1 MVVHQLDR
9 GVMSGEPTR
18 QVDALV
24 RVGRVLSSTADY
36 EQALAALITTI
47 SDLLDVE
54 TAGFMLYDDEHEE
67 LRLQQP
73 AFGIDD
79 PAVIAAYRVS
89 LREGGNAVR
98 VFLSHEPYIA
108 REAPDDPRLISRY
121 VELFAARSVMTVPLV
136 VEGEAIGVCH
146 AINKRTGT
154 FTDAALDLF
163 TLIAPLLA
171 VSVQSA
177 DMFRQLRGQRRQ
189 LERAIHLQREL
200 SRTAFDAPGMGSLT
214 QRLSDLVGRGVM
226 VVDPDLRPLASWA
239 WPQGMVPD
247 RSWLAGSTR
256 FGLLDDDAAPDRPA
270 LAPVAV
276 GRNFGGWL
284 AVATNEDDGALDE
297 VDVRA
302 IEHAASIF
310 ALEMLRERTSWEV
323 ESRIKGDLI
332 QHLTSGSLTGR
343 DEARRLLTEL
353 GSTTDGP
360 WRVVT
365 LVPQWRRA
373 SSGSTVDRDE
383 VHGPTARVYPAMVE
397 LCRELWGLASLA
409 PWRDGYLV
417 VLPAST
423 DDPQVDITLV
433 DDLLARGQAITD
445 DHRPGSTMRAAAS
458 SPVRVASELGNALQE
473 ADSAARVAQALGVT
487 DRPLVFEHL
496 GVYRVLLG
504 GSGPQ
509 ERAAFV
515 DEALGALQT
524 HDEAQDSELL
534 ATLRAYVRADFVA
547 AAAARHLFV
556 HPNTLAYR
564 LKAIRRLLGGDPSE
578 GDLRLQVELAL
589 KLQDLSALA
598 GVPS

>member
-1 MVVHQLDR
+1 MAA
-9 GVMSGEPTR
+9 ETTR
-18 QVDALV
+18 QVEALV

-47 SDLLDVE
+47 SDLLEVE
-54 TAGFMLYDDEHEE
+54 TAGFMLYDAEHEE

-89 LREGGNAVR
+89 VREGGNAVR

-108 REAPDDPRLISRY
+108 REAPTDPRLISRY
-121 VELFAARSVMTVPLV
+121 VQLFDARSVMTVPLV

-154 FTDAALDLF
+154 FTDADLDLF

-177 DMFRQLRGQRRQ
+177 DMFRQLRGQRTQ
-189 LERAIHLQREL
+189 LERAIHFQREL
-200 SRTAFDAPGMGSLT
+200 SRTAFDAPGIGSLT

-226 VVDPDLRPLASWA
+226 VVDPGLRPLASWR
-239 WPQGMVPD
+239 WPSDLAPEQ
-247 RSWLAGSTR
+247 SWLGGSTR
-256 FGLLDDDAAPDRPA
+256 FGLLDNDRVPTRPA
-270 LAPVAV
+270 LAPIAV

-284 AVATNEDDGALDE
+284 AVATTEVDRNLDE

-323 ESRIKGDLI
+323 ESRIKGDII
-332 QHLTSGSLTGR
+332 QHLTSGSLTGH
-343 DEARRLLTEL
+343 DEASGLLSEL
-353 GSTTDGP
+353 GSTAEGP

-365 LVPQWRRA
+365 LTPQWHRA
-373 SSGSTVDRDE
+373 SLTSGIDRDE
-383 VHGPTARVYPAMVE
+383 VHGPTARIYPAMAD
-397 LCRELWGLASLA
+397 LCRELMGVAAIA

-417 VLPAST
+417 LLPASP
-423 DDPQVDITLV
+423 DDPQVDIALV
-433 DDLLARGQAITD
+433 TDLLARARAMAD
-445 DHRPGSTMRAAAS
+445 ERRPGSTMRAAVS
-458 SPVRVASELGNALQE
+458 SPVRAATELGNALQE
-473 ADSAARVAQALGVT
+473 ADRAARVAEALDVT

-504 GSGPQ
+504 GSGPR
-509 ERAAFV
+509 ERADFV
-515 DEALGALQT
+515 DEALGALAA
-524 HDEAQDSELL
+524 HDEDNDSELL
-534 ATLRAYVRADFVA
+534 ATLRAYVQADFVA
-547 AAAARHLFV
+547 AAAAKRLFV

-589 KLQDLSALA
+589 KLQDLTTLT
-598 GVPS
+598 GVTS